1 MANFFVNNYK
11 RYLLKQS
18 TPLSKYNLTIA
29 HVIYNQRGFVL

>member
-1 MANFFVNNYK
+1 MANFFVKNYK

-18 TPLSKYNLTIA
+18 TLFSKYNLTIA